1 MEASKP
7 HVLESNPK
15 ILVDG
20 RVPHFS
26 RRLVGALRAHGY
38 AVEQLPYLRL
48 STAFVWV
55 VKLFSSDAQVVH
67 LLQGH
72 YPIFAYWLPML
83 AGKKLVVH
91 WIGTD
96 VATEVKR
103 SGSLMG
109 RFRLRV
115 LSKASAHLTDFEA
128 LQKEL
133 ARLPITARIVPLLP
147 LPEEEFP
154 VEWPDQAGVLSYVP
168 EARADFYGIDALIAL
183 AESAPAVAFH
193 VTAHSGEGLRAPPN
207 MHFHGWVDDM
217 ESLWSKCR
225 ILVRLTEHDGL
236 SHSVV
241 EALLR
246 GRYVLW
252 TQPFPFC
259 AHASA
264 GADLPALLREIL
276 ERGQPNAAA
285 ADFVRKSYGRQA
297 NLKAI
302 CEVYLL
308 KKTSGA
314 EQ

>member
-1 MEASKP
+1 MEAAKP
-7 HVLESNPK
+7 PALESKPK

-20 RVPHFS
+20 RVLHFS
-26 RRLVGALRAHGY
+26 RRLVGALRDHGY
-38 AVEQLPYLRL
+38 PVEQLPYLRL

-55 VKLFSSDAQVVH
+55 VKLFTSNAQVVH

-72 YPIFAYWLPML
+72 YPILAYWLPML

-96 VATEVKR
+96 VATELKR

-133 ARLPITARIVPLLP
+133 AQLPITARIVPLLP
-147 LPEEEFP
+147 LPEEDFP
-154 VEWPDQAGVLSYVP
+154 VEWPDQAGVLTYIP

-183 AESAPAVAFH
+183 AESSPGVAFH
-193 VTAHSGEGLRAPPN
+193 VTAHSGEGVQAPPN

-217 ESLWSKCR
+217 ESLWSRCR
-225 ILVRLTEHDGL
+225 VLVRLTEHDGL

-246 GRYVLW
+246 ERYVLW
-252 TQPFPFC
+252 TQPFPYC
-259 AHASA
+259 VHASA
-264 GADLPALLREIL
+264 GADLPGLLRDTL
-276 ERGQPNAAA
+276 EREEPNADAA
-285 ADFVRKSYGRQA
+285 TFVSESYEREA
-297 NLKAI
+297 NFEAI
-302 CEVYLL
+302 CEVYKL
-308 KKTSGA
+308 
-314 EQ
+314 